1 MKKLLLSVLTVFV
14 ALSCAFTAQAG
25 AKKKADKQTQVFRY
39 DIEYVK
45 NAGDGMSN
53 VKVWSYGK
61 SVKVAEERCKA
72 NAVHGVIFKGYTGQG
87 AAQPALVK
95 NASGYS
101 DNKDFFDNFFNSG
114 DYLRYV
120 SSVVNGSTESRKIKN
135 GGFKVSQTMT
145 VNVKMLRRHLEQAG
159 IIRGLSSG
167 F

>member
-1 MKKLLLSVLTVFV
+1 MPVTECPMSKSGAMASLL
-14 ALSCAFTAQAG
+14 
-25 AKKKADKQTQVFRY
+25 
-39 DIEYVK
+39 
-45 NAGDGMSN
+45 
-53 VKVWSYGK
+53 K
-61 SVKVAEERCKA
+61 SQRKGVRQ
-72 NAVHGVIFKGYTGQG
+72 NAVHGVIFKGFAGQG

-159 IIRGLSSG
+159 VIRGLSSG

>member
-1 MKKLLLSVLTVFV
+1 M
-14 ALSCAFTAQAG
+14 
-25 AKKKADKQTQVFRY
+25 
-39 DIEYVK
+39 
-45 NAGDGMSN
+45 
-53 VKVWSYGK
+53 
-61 SVKVAEERCKA
+61 KVAEERCKA